1 MKLNIKALSPEQQK
15 EVIINIA
22 RILGGP
28 KLSDILRPIS
38 GLDPNQITS
47 CQIQLNIDPEGKIDL
62 LPLKDQD
69 DDFRYKELIRYFSKS
84 AFSQHLTFESDEK
97 PIKSDKYTVPTDNA
111 LKNCHY
117 AEIQRQIIELKI
129 NESAEIAILGN
140 HITITIPESTL
151 PMSVKP
157 DSEGK
162 IDFAPFMSFLN
173 IESFK
178 KFNLYLITKYKQYIG
193 SKLVMPILPQEET
206 TKSDTIAED
215 HTEGAACAADVLAT
229 THNATGNTNIGLFFY
244 NPQKSFLTTFHK
256 NTDHI
261 NWYEKGVWN
270 IFCASLTNIML
281 SPPDDIARLLMVF
294 KSSLKLPS
302 SHDGIFN
309 PLYKK
314 LLYNPNLKN
323 AFHAE
328 FSKLPTISLVNLSL
342 DSIYLPDITLHGIT
356 VPLELSLSHNEL
368 NATKFIQALTRAKR
382 IFVVV
387 QLRDYDY
394 HTPDYSQINGY
405 IEFVSSVVS
414 LLKPADLQSYFVP
427 PQLQN
432 AGEEHLFANSFAFD
446 LGKLIKGANDI
457 LKATGGEIDI
467 KKTLGLYGVDVGAIL
482 IEKAWQDYYNGELTC
497 ETLNLL
503 KQMDI
508 RYQKNF

>member
-140 HITITIPESTL
+140 QITITIPESTL

-229 THNATGNTNIGLFFY
+229 THNATGNTNIGEFFY
-244 NPQKSFLTTFHK
+244 NPKKSFLTKFDE
-256 NTDHI
+256 NIDYI
-261 NWYEKGVWN
+261 NWYENHVWK

-281 SPPDDIARLLMVF
+281 SPPDNIARRLMVF
-294 KSSLKLPS
+294 KSFLKLKSPAENT
-302 SHDGIFN
+302 FET
-309 PLYKK
+309 LYTT
-314 LLYNPNLKN
+314 LLNNTNLKN
-323 AFHAE
+323 AFHTE
-328 FSKLPTISLVNLSL
+328 FSKLPTIRLVNSSL
-342 DSIYLPDITLHGIT
+342 ASIYLPDITLHGIK
-356 VPLELSLSHNEL
+356 VPLDIELTQNRLDATNFINKEPTVAVRDVVLTKLSDTDH
-368 NATKFIQALTRAKR
+368 
-382 IFVVV
+382 
-387 QLRDYDY
+387 D
-394 HTPDYSQINGY
+394 QINAD
-405 IEFVSSVVS
+405 IEDA
-414 LLKPADLQSYFVP
+414 LADLFNANDFGSPRVLP
-427 PQLQN
+427 PPLQTVR
-432 AGEEHLFANSFAFD
+432 EEDVFANSFNPEAFD
-446 LGKLIKGANDI
+446 SRQLIARATQIFQETGYIDEDTAVVLARHGMN
-457 LKATGGEIDI
+457 LKA
-467 KKTLGLYGVDVGAIL
+467 IL
-482 IEKAWQDYYNGELTC
+482 MSDPNSMPSVAQAAPSVLTQ
-497 ETLNLL
+497 N
-503 KQMDI
+503 QMM
-508 RYQKNF
+508 KMFGTV